1 MGERIGAGDGGAD
14 GLGVVDAV
22 ALADVGGDRHA
33 AAVVVAL
40 ATVIVNFCQN
50 KSFTTIGTISDGSG
64 GSRLWDS
71 GIRLDK

>member
-1 MGERIGAGDGGAD
+1 MKKYRVLLIT
-14 GLGVVDAV
+14 LGV
-22 ALADVGGDRHA
+22 LA

-40 ATVIVNFCQN
+40 AAVIVNFCQN